1 MLGTFIVA
9 TSNAV
14 EGPLEDAGYERARAG
29 IDQLHRMFEPGIA
42 ARPKEVA
49 RLQADRT
56 LQAALRNP
64 SPATLEAARR
74 MLSPSPAPAVRRAE
88 LWDSQGKLLLAVVGR
103 APDSA
108 QGFREYPPGTPPT
121 RAGIG
126 DIQAAGKFNYFWD
139 VIEIRGDSSQPGPP
153 LGYLR
158 RFGRLSTTQAGL
170 VARLIG
176 DSALVRVGSHR
187 TGVWTDLDAVV
198 DPPPAAEIRNG
209 AFEYRSSDGARW
221 IGVTDTLEGTGWI
234 EFVGFPRAMIIAPAE
249 PFMERMVLLAVL
261 FLIAGVT
268 LALILGIRL
277 TKPLHELVNAAE
289 QIASGDYS
297 RRVVAHR
304 RDEIGRLGG
313 AFNAMTNRIEAAY
326 VALRKTHEQTHFAL
340 AAARIGVWESDITN
354 GSLRC
359 SASMHLLH
367 RLPSGVLP
375 ETCEQFLDAVHEED
389 RSMVAAVL
397 DGSAVR
403 NDEFDIEYRVYGP
416 GGSLHWIQGKGRL
429 IRDTDREPVHVLG
442 VSIDITERRRL
453 EARFHQSQKME
464 AIGQLAG
471 GIAHDF
477 NNILTAIIGY
487 GGMLLTELD
496 DESELQTDVDGI
508 MRAAESAAQMTHQL
522 LAFSRGQILRPD
534 VIDINSVIG
543 STRAMLS
550 RLIGDHIVFVAEP
563 GSDIHAVKVDASQLQ
578 QVLMNLAINARDAMP
593 NGGKLTIASSN
604 VVLDETYAASHP
616 EVTPGEHVMIS
627 VSDSGTGMDPETQAR
642 LFEPFFTTKGPG
654 HGTGLG
660 LATVYGIVKQSGGH
674 ISVYSEPGCGAT
686 FRVYF
691 PAVRESTT
699 DIPQEITVAPESAS
713 GKERILVVDDN
724 VAVRGVAKTI
734 LERLGYVV
742 MIAGDGMEALEILKN
757 ADTRPKLLLTDVF
770 LPGMTGP
777 ELYREVAALYPE
789 IRAVFMSGYSP
800 DAITPHAVLGTDF
813 IFVEKPYTAT
823 TLAARVKEALQQ
835 QSM

>member
-1 MLGTFIVA
+1 
-9 TSNAV
+9 
-14 EGPLEDAGYERARAG
+14 
-29 IDQLHRMFEPGIA
+29 
-42 ARPKEVA
+42 
-49 RLQADRT
+49 
-56 LQAALRNP
+56 
-64 SPATLEAARR
+64 
-74 MLSPSPAPAVRRAE
+74 
-88 LWDSQGKLLLAVVGR
+88 
-103 APDSA
+103 
-108 QGFREYPPGTPPT
+108 
-121 RAGIG
+121 
-126 DIQAAGKFNYFWD
+126 
-139 VIEIRGDSSQPGPP
+139 
-153 LGYLR
+153 
-158 RFGRLSTTQAGL
+158 
-170 VARLIG
+170 
-176 DSALVRVGSHR
+176 
-187 TGVWTDLDAVV
+187 
-198 DPPPAAEIRNG
+198 
-209 AFEYRSSDGARW
+209 
-221 IGVTDTLEGTGWI
+221 
-234 EFVGFPRAMIIAPAE
+234 
-249 PFMERMVLLAVL
+249 
-261 FLIAGVT
+261 
-268 LALILGIRL
+268 
-277 TKPLHELVNAAE
+277 
-289 QIASGDYS
+289 
-297 RRVVAHR
+297 
-304 RDEIGRLGG
+304 
-313 AFNAMTNRIEAAY
+313 
-326 VALRKTHEQTHFAL
+326 
-340 AAARIGVWESDITN
+340 
-354 GSLRC
+354 
-359 SASMHLLH
+359 
-367 RLPSGVLP
+367 
-375 ETCEQFLDAVHEED
+375 
-389 RSMVAAVL
+389 MVAAVL